1 MAAQRSSLFTRAFVG
16 LMLAEFA
23 YFLCVG
29 LTFQVL
35 PPWVD
40 GPVGSDK
47 AGAGLAV
54 GAFGITALL
63 LRPWIGRITDSG
75 GRRPVLMAGSVLA
88 LVSIAMLT
96 VVDTLPLIV
105 VARLIA
111 GIGEAA
117 FAVASITALIDLAPA
132 DRIGAALSYNSMGL
146 YLGLALGPQLGEW
159 AVGHSGAQFAFQV
172 GAVLTAVSVAVVVL
186 AVPET
191 MTHPSTEPTPLIH
204 RASLP
209 IALAFLANL
218 IGAGGFLAFASLRA
232 DEIDLSRAGLV
243 LLVYGGVVIVWRL
256 TTAQVV
262 DRIPP
267 LRLGTFALL
276 ATAAGLFLGS
286 ATDSGL
292 GLVLGGALVATGVAF
307 STPAFF
313 GAAFVTAGPSERGAI
328 SGTMMATIDLSFGFG
343 PMLLGLISNASG
355 IPTAWTVAAIIGVLG
370 AAWTVGLD
378 VRQTGRSSAS
388 TMR

>member
-267 LRLGTFALL
+267 LRLGVFALL
-276 ATAAGLFLGS
+276 ASAAGLFLGS

-313 GAAFVTAGPSERGAI
+313 GAAFTTAGPSERGAI

-343 PMLLGLISNASG
+343 PMLLGLIANTSG
-355 IPTAWTVAAIIGVLG
+355 IPTAWTVAAVIGVLG

-378 VRQTGRSSAS
+378 SRRRSLRVR
-388 TMR
+388 

>member
-1 MAAQRSSLFTRAFVG
+1 MAAQGSSLFTRAFVG

-159 AVGHSGAQFAFQV
+159 AVSHSGAQFAFQV

-191 MTHPSTEPTPLIH
+191 MTHASTDPTPLIH

-232 DEIDLSRAGLV
+232 NELDLSRAGLV

-256 TTAQVV
+256 ATAQVV

-267 LRLGTFALL
+267 LRLGVFSLL
-276 ATAAGLFLGS
+276 ASAAGLFLGS
-286 ATDSGL
+286 ATDSGP

-313 GAAFVTAGPSERGAI
+313 GAAFATAGPSERGAI

-370 AAWTVGLD
+370 AAWTVALD